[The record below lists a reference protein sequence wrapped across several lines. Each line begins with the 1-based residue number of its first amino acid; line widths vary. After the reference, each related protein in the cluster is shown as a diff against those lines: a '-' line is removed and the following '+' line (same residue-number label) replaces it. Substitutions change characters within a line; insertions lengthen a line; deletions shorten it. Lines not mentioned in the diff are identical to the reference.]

1 MPEHSPGSGLRLLA
15 SFPSLLLRGEEPR
28 VANDPRPRGPAE
40 APAATS
46 GPCALAE
53 ASPGDSGAP
62 APKAEWRGLAGH
74 RDWPRPAS
82 LAQRAG
88 PLGRRGSGGCRS
100 APTMFGRANVTRRPE
115 RVGGHGAGTRISPR
129 PGDPPRVR
137 LPPTPAR
144 GGAARSPEAPR
155 PHTSPVP

>member
-1 MPEHSPGSGLRLLA
+1 M
-15 SFPSLLLRGEEPR
+15 
-28 VANDPRPRGPAE
+28 ANDPRPRGPAE

-82 LAQRAG
+82 LAQRARAAG
-88 PLGRRGSGGCRS
+88 AERKWRLSLCTNHVRAGECHSAPGAGRR
-100 APTMFGRANVTRRPE
+100 
-115 RVGGHGAGTRISPR
+115 
-129 PGDPPRVR
+129 
-137 LPPTPAR
+137 AR
-144 GGAARSPEAPR
+144 GGHSDLTASRRPPEGSPAPNSCPRGRRTVPGGSPPPHLARSVAKAGRAQRARPAPGR
-155 PHTSPVP
+155 PRGPGGARS